1 MNKNKPKVAFLCT
14 HNACRSQ
21 IAEARSQKPW
31 EENWR
36 EMRSNPFQRVRKSRI
51 TLTRAPSNG

>member
-1 MNKNKPKVAFLCT
+1 MNKNKPKVASARIM
-14 HNACRSQ
+14 H
-21 IAEARSQKPW
+21 AEARSQKPW